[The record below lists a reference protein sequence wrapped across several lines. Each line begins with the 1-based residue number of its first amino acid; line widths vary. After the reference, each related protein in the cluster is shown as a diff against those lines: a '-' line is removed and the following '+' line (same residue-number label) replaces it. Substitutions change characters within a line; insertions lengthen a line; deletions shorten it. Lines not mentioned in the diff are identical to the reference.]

1 MKKANDDIIVFEC
14 DCGSNT
20 FVSYEARIM
29 GYTVKYPEGL
39 DIRKMPEHMVEI
51 HGLTMC
57 AKCSKLIDCV
67 VLQKC

>member
-1 MKKANDDIIVFEC
+1 MARRGSGRNRKFWSLKMSEANDDVIVFEC

-20 FVSYEARIM
+20 FVTYEARIM

-51 HGLTMC
+51 H
-57 AKCSKLIDCV
+57 
-67 VLQKC
+67 